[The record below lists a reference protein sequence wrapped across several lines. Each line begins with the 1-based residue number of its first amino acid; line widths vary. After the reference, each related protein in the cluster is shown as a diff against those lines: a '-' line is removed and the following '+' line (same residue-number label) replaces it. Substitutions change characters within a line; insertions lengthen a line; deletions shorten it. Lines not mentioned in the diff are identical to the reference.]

1 MDNGNSERTIPAPKP
16 TDRPTYTILLDGEE
30 LPRQYHV
37 LSIVVTK
44 AVNRISRAKIVLKDG
59 DPAAEDFEV
68 SDTGLFIPGV
78 RIEILAGYHSDESAI
93 FSGIVVKQAIRVRQ
107 GKPSTLTVECMHEAV
122 RMSVAR
128 RSAYYHDS
136 TDSDA
141 FETIAGMYSIGADI
155 DDTGVEHKELVQ
167 YCSTDWDFI
176 VSRAEANG
184 MLVLT
189 NDEKLSIKRP
199 DFSAEPAVS
208 LLYGATIIEF
218 DAETDARTQV
228 PSVEGVSWDM
238 ANQEVLKAEGEEPE
252 TAEQGNLDPAELADA
267 VGIVEDFSVR
277 HSGSLP
283 DDELKAWA
291 DARLL
296 RSRMSKIRGRARFTG
311 LGGVNPGDIVELK
324 GVGGRFSGKAFV
336 SAVRHELGSG
346 MWTTDAQFGLSP
358 VWFTEERKVNPEP
371 AAGLLPAVNGLQIG
385 VVTKL
390 QDDPDGEDRVLVRM
404 PIVSNDDDGVWARVS
419 TLDAGDGRG
428 AFFRPEIGDEVVL
441 GFLNDDPRDPVIL
454 GMLNSSAKPAPITA
468 SDDNHEKGFVTR
480 SGIRMI
486 FNDEKK
492 SITIETPGGK
502 RFTMDD
508 DAAEV
513 TIEDENSNRLKMDS
527 SGITMESQ
535 ADITI
540 KAGGDIKIEGA
551 NVTAEASAQFK
562 AEGASGAEMST
573 SATAVVKGA
582 LVQIN

>member
-1 MDNGNSERTIPAPKP
+1 MDNGSNERTIPAPKP
-16 TDRPTYTILLDGEE
+16 TDRPTYTVLVDGEE

-37 LSIVVTK
+37 ISIVVTK
-44 AVNRISRAKIVLKDG
+44 AVNRISRAKIILKDG
-59 DPAAEDFEV
+59 DPAEEDFKV
-68 SDTGLFIPGV
+68 SNTGLFIPGA
-78 RIEILAGYHSDESAI
+78 RIEILAGYHSDESKI
-93 FSGIVVKQAIRVRQ
+93 FSGIVMKHAIRVRQ

-122 RMSVAR
+122 RMSVSR

-136 TDSDA
+136 SDSEV
-141 FETIAGMYSIGADI
+141 FETIAGMYSIGSDI
-155 DDTGVEHKELVQ
+155 EETGVEHKELVQ

-189 NDEKLSIKRP
+189 NDEKLRVKRP
-199 DFSAEPAVS
+199 DFTAEPAVS
-208 LLYGATIIEF
+208 LLYGATIVEF
-218 DAETDARTQV
+218 DAELDARTQV

-252 TAEQGNLDPAELADA
+252 MAQQGNLDPEELADA
-267 VGIVEDFSVR
+267 VGIIEDFSVR
-277 HSGSLP
+277 HAGSLP
-283 DDELKAWA
+283 DDELKTWA

-296 RSRMSKIRGRARFTG
+296 RSRLSKIQGRARFTG
-311 LGGVNPGDIVELK
+311 FGEIEPGELVELS
-324 GVGGRFSGKAFV
+324 GVGERFSGRAFV

-358 VWFTEERKVNPEP
+358 SWFTEEKKVNPEP
-371 AAGLLPAVNGLQIG
+371 ASGLLPAVNGLQIG
-385 VVTKL
+385 VVTRL

-404 PIVSNDDDGVWARVS
+404 PLVSNDDDGVWARVAA
-419 TLDAGDGRG
+419 LDAGDGRG
-428 AFFRPEIGDEVVL
+428 SFFRPEIGDEVVL

-480 SGIRMI
+480 SGIRLI
-486 FNDEKK
+486 FDDGKK

-508 DAAEV
+508 DTGET
-513 TIEDENSNRLKMDS
+513 TIEDENSNRFKMDS
-527 SGITMESQ
+527 SGITIESP
-535 ADITI
+535 ADIKI
-540 KAGGDIKIEGA
+540 KAGGDIKVEGT
-551 NVTAEASAQFK
+551 NVATEAAAQFK
-562 AEGASGAEMST
+562 AKGASGAEMST
-573 SATAVVKGA
+573 SATAVIKGA